1 MIGIID
7 YGMGNLYSVSKA
19 LERLNH
25 DYFISDQPAELAKAT
40 AYILPGVGSFKDAM
54 EQLNRTDLTTF
65 TQNVVAEG
73 KPLLGICLGMQLLFE
88 ESEENGLTKGL
99 GFLEGRIVKFP
110 GVTRSGERYKVPHMG
125 WNSLTFQQPSPL
137 LEGIDE
143 GHVYFVHSYYA
154 LPNDRSVVLAT
165 SDYDVE
171 VPAVVGKGNV
181 FGAQFHPEKSSDLGI
196 SILENYANFVE
207 KRGR

>member
-19 LERLNH
+19 LERLDH
-25 DYFISDQPAELAKAT
+25 DYFVSDQPAELAKAT
-40 AYILPGVGSFKDAM
+40 SYILPGVGSFKDAM

-65 TQNVVAEG
+65 IQNVVAEG

-99 GFLEGRIVKFP
+99 GFLEGRIAKFP
-110 GVTRSGERYKVPHMG
+110 GVTANGERYKVPHMG

-154 LPNDRSVVLAT
+154 LTKDRSVVLAT